1 MARFV
6 LPPLRES
13 AAKTSPLLAEPS
25 SRSTARRCA
34 ARARLGDGVLEWLS
48 ATPSREHPRA
58 ENLVEQG
65 VALAIDGLVR
75 LDDIV
80 SPEMRQG
87 GAIEAARGCCK
98 TWWTAPRAR
107 PSMNVL
113 REVDGNKEKAAEVLG
128 LSSTTLWRKMKR
140 LELSWP

>member
-1 MARFV
+1 V
-6 LPPLRES
+6 S
-13 AAKTSPLLAEPS
+13 WS
-25 SRSTARRCA
+25 
-34 ARARLGDGVLEWLS
+34 GWS
-48 ATPSREHPRA
+48 ATPFPGNIREL
-58 ENLVEQG
+58 ENLIEQG
-65 VALAIDGLVR
+65 IALALDGEVQ

-87 GAIEAARGCCK
+87 GEIEAA
-98 TWWTAPRAR
+98 PRLLQDVVDRAE
-107 PSMNVL
+107 SEAIMNVL